1 MKKALL
7 VGIGIVIGIFIVVC
21 GIVALVGGGHKES
34 KPTLVA
40 LAPVTPTAAA
50 TRTPSLASSGATEA
64 KPAAAATAVVTP
76 TPVPEPT
83 ATPEPTPTPSP
94 ELGASRTAPLPVGT
108 YAYYEEGQGMAVLG
122 IERPADQ
129 KIQEFNMFNDKPDPG
144 QEWVI
149 VRALYGCRKSESE
162 TCSFSS
168 YAFRLVGSKGVIY
181 QYKYAAVPDRYGSER
196 EIFGGSQDIEAYLTY
211 IVDKDDGNFVVI
223 WDPGLGKR
231 AIYFA
236 TE

>member
-1 MKKALL
+1 VKRVLF
-7 VGIGIVIGIFIVVC
+7 VGIGILLVLCI
-21 GIVALVGGGHKES
+21 IVA
-34 KPTLVA
+34 VA
-40 LAPVTPTAAA
+40 TGSGSQQARPAARSALPAATAPAAA
-50 TRTPSLASSGATEA
+50 TPTTANPANTPTVA
-64 KPAAAATAVVTP
+64 P

-122 IERPADQ
+122 IERAADQ

-162 TCSFSS
+162 TCTFSS
-168 YAFRLVGSKGVIY
+168 FAFRLVGTKGVIY
-181 QYKYAAVPDRYGSER
+181 QYKYAAVPDRYDSER

-211 IVDKDDGNFVVI
+211 IVDKDDGQFVVI
-223 WDPGLGKR
+223 WDPGLGRR

>member
-21 GIVALVGGGHKES
+21 GVVALVGGGHKES

-40 LAPVTPTAAA
+40 LAPVTLAVAPTHTPTVPAGGAAGTKAVATATAA
-50 TRTPSLASSGATEA
+50 
-64 KPAAAATAVVTP
+64 VTP

-122 IERPADQ
+122 IERAADQ

-162 TCSFSS
+162 TCTFSS
-168 YAFRLVGSKGVIY
+168 FAFRLVGTKGVIY
-181 QYKYAAVPDRYGSER
+181 QYKYAAVPDRYDSER
-196 EIFGGSQDIEAYLTY
+196 EIFGGSQDIEVYLTY
-211 IVDKDDGNFVVI
+211 IVDKDDGQFVVI
-223 WDPGLGKR
+223 WDPGLGRR